1 MYNQAPVTFLKRE
14 IALAYVLSYLVA
26 LLMTVASLAGL
37 IFSSALYPT
46 QELKQAFVAND
57 VVNLFIG
64 LPLLL
69 GAMALARRGKL
80 AGLLFWPGALLY
92 VIYNA
97 IAYAVALP
105 WTVQFVL
112 YLAQIAL
119 SVYAVL
125 RLLAGIDAVIVRQ
138 QLTGAVPDKL
148 AGGVLVGLGGLF
160 FVRTVAQ
167 IVGALTG
174 GQAVTGAEMAVLV
187 ADLVCTPLWVAG
199 GIWLWRKQAL
209 GYVSGAGL
217 LFQAS
222 MLFVGLLVFF
232 LLQPWLAGVPFPVE
246 DFVVILVMGLVCF
259 VPMGLF
265 ARGVLTKGT

>member
-1 MYNQAPVTFLKRE
+1 MANQVSTTFLKRK
-14 IALAYVLSYLVA
+14 ITLAYALSYFVA

-37 IFSSALYPT
+37 LFSPALYPT

-105 WTVQFVL
+105 WTVQFIL

-125 RLLAGIDAVIVRQ
+125 RLLAGIDAVAIRQ
-138 QLTGAVPDKL
+138 QLTGAVPEKL
-148 AGGVLVGLGGLF
+148 AGGVLVGLGGLLF
-160 FVRTVAQ
+160 LRTVAQ
-167 IVGALTG
+167 IAGALSG
-174 GQAVTGAEMAVLV
+174 QQAVAGTEMAVLI
-187 ADLVCTPLWVAG
+187 ADLVCTPLWVVG

-209 GYVSGAGL
+209 GYVGGAGL

-246 DFVVILVMGLVCF
+246 DFVVILVMGMVCF

-265 ARGVLTKGT
+265 TRGVLTKGM

>member
-1 MYNQAPVTFLKRE
+1 MHNQAPVTFLKRE

-26 LLMTVASLAGL
+26 LLMIVVSLAGL
-37 IFSSALYPT
+37 IFSAALYPT

-57 VVNLFIG
+57 VVDLFIG

-105 WTVQFVL
+105 WTVQFVV
-112 YLAQIAL
+112 YVAQVAL
-119 SVYAVL
+119 SSYAVI
-125 RLLAGIDAVIVRQ
+125 RLLTSIDAVAVRQ
-138 QLTGAVPDKL
+138 HLTGAVPEKF
-148 AGGVLVGLGGLF
+148 AGGVLAGLGGLF
-160 FVRTVAQ
+160 FLRTVAQ
-167 IVGALTG
+167 IVGVLTG
-174 GQAVTGAEMAVLV
+174 GQVVTGAEMAVLI

-199 GIWLWRKQAL
+199 GIWLWRKRAL

-222 MLFVGLLVFF
+222 MLFVGLLVLF
-232 LLQPWLAGVPFPVE
+232 LLQPWLAGVPFPAG
-246 DFVVILVMGLVCF
+246 DFVVILVMGLICF
-259 VPMGLF
+259 VPLGLF
-265 ARGVLTKGT
+265 VRGVLTKGM